1 MWSCFLWYV
10 FLSYV
15 LWVCMWS
22 CTVLGANHDGY
33 IRRTAEKTGMG
44 KSTQLDQEC
53 LQNTSLRSDSLESL
67 NVPLQKEIMNNQAT
81 SWWVKIEQIQGN
93 VLTNATKHKETK
105 VHQRFRQK
113 ATSLG
118 VRRETDNKR
127 TRKVIFFFFFNI
139 NNVCLLRATELL
151 SLFFKSAL
159 SCLSSSLLPSSFV
172 VCLSSCVSS
181 HWWGHLPRSV
191 LFCQPQQQLFTHPG
205 GPSGL
210 PSRSQTLP
218 IHIQHRQV
226 MQTSVKCETWG
237 REDEGSDWCKQ
248 DDVGCT
254 CKQSAW

>member
-22 CTVLGANHDGY
+22 CNMLGANHDGY

-53 LQNTSLRSDSLESL
+53 LQNTSLRSDSRENL
-67 NVPLQKEIMNNQAT
+67 NVPLQKEIN
-81 SWWVKIEQIQGN
+81 EQSSNILVGQNRTDPGKCTQQCDEAQGN
-93 VLTNATKHKETK
+93 KSTPALSTKSDFFGCKKRDRQEKKKE
-105 VHQRFRQK
+105 
-113 ATSLG
+113 A
-118 VRRETDNKR
+118 D
-127 TRKVIFFFFFNI
+127 FFNLK
-139 NNVCLLRATELL
+139 NNNFCLLRATELL
-151 SLFFKSAL
+151 SLFFKSAP

-181 HWWGHLPRSV
+181 HWWGQLPRSV

-205 GPSGL
+205 GSSGL

-218 IHIQHRQV
+218 VHIQHRQV
-226 MQTSVKCETWG
+226 MQTSAKCEHLGTWG
-237 REDEGSDWCKQ
+237 WGLRL
-248 DDVGCT
+248 V
-254 CKQSAW
+254 